1 MLKSY
6 ADIMNDISPDELYRR
21 LLAYGLF
28 TEKLPPILSSEAFY
42 NYCTTLN
49 TSFADGW
56 RQYIYHESMRNIN
69 VPRPLGI
76 PNPMA
81 YQKLCQCLADNWDK
95 LQAHFSNQTSNQD
108 YKISRIH
115 IRKLGKSN
123 ALFSMSYSN
132 WKTDGTPEPDLLI
145 GNKYIVKAD
154 ISTCFP
160 SIYTHAIPWALVGK
174 TYAKEHSRKS
184 DQSEWYNQ
192 IDRLVQNC
200 KNGETHGLLIGP
212 HVSNLLSE
220 LILTVIDKHLYDAGW
235 RYIRNIDDYT
245 CYVDTYEAGQKFL
258 IALGEE
264 LRDFD
269 LSLNFKKTEIEELPV
284 ASVEQWVRKINSV
297 SIMQRNGK
305 LDFIGARAYLDSAI
319 ELMQSNKMNSAILN
333 YAIKVLA
340 GQELTPNAKDYCVKT
355 IFHLCL
361 IYPYLVPLLENNVFE
376 KFSVSSVEIEKLSQ
390 KIFKK
395 GLDEKN
401 YELICYALYFSI
413 KYGFKII
420 RVDPDDAIASNSCLF
435 KLFAFLYFKKNNNDT
450 AIKKMKSHARSLASN
465 EDDFNRNWLFVYES
479 LPQSDLKGEWKPLKK
494 AGVSFVKYP

>member
-1 MLKSY
+1 M
-6 ADIMNDISPDELYRR
+6 
-21 LLAYGLF
+21 
-28 TEKLPPILSSEAFY
+28 
-42 NYCTTLN
+42 
-49 TSFADGW
+49 
-56 RQYIYHESMRNIN
+56 
-69 VPRPLGI
+69 
-76 PNPMA
+76 
-81 YQKLCQCLADNWDK
+81 
-95 LQAHFSNQTSNQD
+95 
-108 YKISRIH
+108 
-115 IRKLGKSN
+115 
-123 ALFSMSYSN
+123 
-132 WKTDGTPEPDLLI
+132 
-145 GNKYIVKAD
+145 
-154 ISTCFP
+154 
-160 SIYTHAIPWALVGK
+160 VGK

-192 IDRLVQNC
+192 IDHLTQNC

-212 HVSNLLSE
+212 HASNLLSE
-220 LILTVIDKHLYDAGW
+220 LILTVIDKRLYDAGW

-245 CYVDTYEAGQKFL
+245 CYVDTYESGQKFL

-264 LRDFD
+264 LRNFD
-269 LSLNFKKTEIEELPV
+269 LSLNFKKTKIEELPV

-319 ELMQSNKMNSAILN
+319 ELMQINKMNSAILN

-340 GQELTPNAKDYCVKT
+340 GQELTPNAKEYCIKT

-361 IYPYLVPLLENNVFE
+361 IYPYLVPLLEKSVFE
-376 KFSVSSVEIEKLSQ
+376 KFSVSGVDIENLSQ
-390 KIFKK
+390 KLFEK

-413 KYGFKII
+413 KYGFEIVK
-420 RVDPDDAIASNSCLF
+420 VDPDDAIASSSCLF

-450 AIKKMKSHARSLASN
+450 VTKKMKSHARNLASN

-494 AGVSFVKYP
+494 AGISFVKYP

>member
-1 MLKSY
+1 
-6 ADIMNDISPDELYRR
+6 MNDISSDELYRR

-42 NYCTTLN
+42 NYCTTLK
-49 TSFADGW
+49 TPFSDGW

-95 LQAHFSNQTSNQD
+95 LKTHFSNQTLNQD

-115 IRKLGKSN
+115 IRKLEKNN

-132 WKTDGTPEPDLLI
+132 WKIDGTPEPDLLI
-145 GNKYIVKAD
+145 GNRYIVKAD

-174 TYAKEHSRKS
+174 TYAKAHSRKS

-192 IDRLVQNC
+192 IDHFTQNC

-212 HVSNLLSE
+212 HASNLLSE
-220 LILTVIDKHLYDAGW
+220 LILTVIDKRLYDAGW

-245 CYVDTYEAGQKFL
+245 CYVTTYEDGQKFL

-269 LSLNFKKTEIEELPV
+269 LSLNFKKTEIQELPV
-284 ASVEQWVRKINSV
+284 ASVE
-297 SIMQRNGK
+297 
-305 LDFIGARAYLDSAI
+305 
-319 ELMQSNKMNSAILN
+319 
-333 YAIKVLA
+333 
-340 GQELTPNAKDYCVKT
+340 
-355 IFHLCL
+355 
-361 IYPYLVPLLENNVFE
+361 
-376 KFSVSSVEIEKLSQ
+376 
-390 KIFKK
+390 
-395 GLDEKN
+395 
-401 YELICYALYFSI
+401 
-413 KYGFKII
+413 
-420 RVDPDDAIASNSCLF
+420 
-435 KLFAFLYFKKNNNDT
+435 
-450 AIKKMKSHARSLASN
+450 
-465 EDDFNRNWLFVYES
+465 
-479 LPQSDLKGEWKPLKK
+479 
-494 AGVSFVKYP
+494 